1 MDIVE
6 YDESTATVHPFKVA
20 LVDFKGKRRWSIPSH
35 SDYPAD
41 ADKQVAGAATA
52 LMGLKILSVEGDTQA
67 DHEKF
72 GVVDPDPKTL
82 KAGATGVG
90 MRVVIRDKNNK
101 DLLSL
106 IIGKEV
112 PGRPGLRYIR
122 RTGQDPIYTVAVNTA
137 NLSTKFDRWIE
148 KNILKMNALDLYR
161 LWLRDYSTGLAMDEQ
176 GQVGVEQRKPRRN
189 GPGVLRPRRTAIGNL
204 SKIAK

>member
-1 MDIVE
+1 M
-6 YDESTATVHPFKVA
+6 HPFQVA

-52 LMGLKILSVEGDTQA
+52 LMGLQILSVEGDTPA

-72 GVVDPDPKTL
+72 GVIDPDAKTL
-82 KAGATGVG
+82 KPGASGVG
-90 MRVVIRDKNNK
+90 MRVTMRDKSGK

-112 PGRPGLRYIR
+112 PGRPGCSQASRGCAMSAARARI
-122 RTGQDPIYTVAVNTA
+122 P
-137 NLSTKFDRWIE
+137 ST
-148 KNILKMNALDLYR
+148 
-161 LWLRDYSTGLAMDEQ
+161 
-176 GQVGVEQRKPRRN
+176 PR
-189 GPGVLRPRRTAIGNL
+189 P
-204 SKIAK
+204 